1 MIMAINTSNIGD
13 QDSDFDAEVLKEE
26 IETDE
31 SKSPSV
37 NVQTD
42 YERSKEFSTPDHELS
57 PEEISPSLGSSF
69 NSANK
74 ESESSAEGN
83 PENFLEMAQEIKQ
96 ASDK

>member
-1 MIMAINTSNIGD
+1 MTMDTPNID
-13 QDSDFDAEVLKEE
+13 EQNSDFDAEILKEE
-26 IETDE
+26 IGTDE

-42 YERSKEFSTPDHELS
+42 YERSKEFSTPNHELS
-57 PEEISPSLGSSF
+57 PEEISPSLGSPF

-83 PENFLEMAQEIKQ
+83 PDNFLEMAQEMKP
-96 ASDK
+96 ASEK

>member
-1 MIMAINTSNIGD
+1 MTVDSLNID
-13 QDSDFDAEVLKEE
+13 EQNSDFDAEILKEE
-26 IETDE
+26 INIDE

-57 PEEISPSLGSSF
+57 AEEITPSLGSAF
-69 NSANK
+69 NSENK

-83 PENFLEMAQEIKQ
+83 PENFLEMAQEMKPV
-96 ASDK
+96 SDKK